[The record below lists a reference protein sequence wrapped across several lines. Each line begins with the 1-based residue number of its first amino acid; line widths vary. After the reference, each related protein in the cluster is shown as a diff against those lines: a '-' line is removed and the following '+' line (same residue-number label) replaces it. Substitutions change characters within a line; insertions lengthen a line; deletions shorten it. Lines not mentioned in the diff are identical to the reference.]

1 MGMKVLV
8 EMELTYDGRMSEDME
23 TVTYILEQSAEDNN
37 VHLKVISIKEVKDE
51 SMGTNE
57 AP

>member
-1 MGMKVLV
+1 MKVLV